1 MPEERGE
8 GFEEFEGFKEFEL
21 LDNWVR
27 AYSLTPGTPAGGAR
41 GITVAGA
48 VSSS

>member
-21 LDNWVR
+21 SMYQRKKILCR
-27 AYSLTPGTPAGGAR
+27 RHTT
-41 GITVAGA
+41 
-48 VSSS
+48 